1 VLVPGDD
8 PRGRDA
14 FLHHLADAGVG
25 ARALWRPLH
34 AQPPYAAVPLVGHD
48 DVSGDLFRRG
58 VSLPCATELT
68 EADQE
73 RVVAAV
79 RSFWA

>member
-1 VLVPGDD
+1 MGFGYRLFDFVPPMMKTQVSLHVNVARVQVLG
-8 PRGRDA
+8 G
-14 FLHHLADAGVG
+14 
-25 ARALWRPLH
+25 
-34 AQPPYAAVPLVGHD
+34 Q

-79 RSFWA
+79 RSFFG